1 MALGAGTSEST
12 LDSSLEMT
20 RTALRE
26 VRALQL
32 SSETAS
38 RMDNNASLR
47 RLIIGFTIGV
57 LVHLLSRSGGVTS

>member
-1 MALGAGTSEST
+1 MTLGAGTSEST

-32 SSETAS
+32 SSGTAS
-38 RMDNNASLR
+38 RIDTNVSLR
-47 RLIIGFTIGV
+47 KLIIGFTIGV
-57 LVHLLSRSGGVTS
+57 LVHLL